1 MPPKIRKITYPDVL
15 ETQEPRKDMAKVTGV
30 PLMERPFYYE
40 NRDTGQQYYDIYG
53 CIGWPTEV
61 SERDDGRAGYVAIVG
76 VVKSTKTTPQNAA
89 FQLLEERESKNIPTL
104 LKYMQLLRSL
114 FGFGLHPTLLRSW
127 IGDYE
132 RFVTQTALFNEKLI
146 EQGGNDQAITITP
159 PDDFGGTKA
168 FDHYVR
174 SLHSVIS
181 PDSVRFYFGGLE
193 ILKNRLREF
202 KRDDPAV
209 FAVGG
214 LVHSLLLRCTW
225 MDQTRENMFV
235 LEEENYG

>member
-1 MPPKIRKITYPDVL
+1 MRIRRITHPEAWEL
-15 ETQEPRKDMAKVTGV
+15 RESRSDMAKITGT
-30 PLMERPFYYE
+30 PLIERPFYYE
-40 NRDTGQQYYDIYG
+40 NIETSQQYYDLYG

-61 SERDDGRAGYVAIVG
+61 SENDDGRAGYVAIVG
-76 VVKSTKTTPQNAA
+76 VVKGKRTNPQDAA

-104 LKYMQLLRSL
+104 LKYMQLLRTL

-146 EQGGNDQAITITP
+146 EQGGNDQAISITP

-174 SLHSVIS
+174 SLHSVIT
-181 PDSVRFYFGGLE
+181 PGSVRFYFGGLE

-214 LVHSLLLRCTW
+214 LVHSLLLRCAW
-225 MDQTRENMFV
+225 MDQSRENMFV
-235 LEEENYG
+235 LEEEWG